1 MFKIFAAPSQHAS
14 IVSPFVDFLMVGG
27 LTFAVFVIA
36 YLPIW
41 ENMPADSLYIIGFWL
56 IFVVNFPH
64 FIHGYQ
70 VLYKNYGQKIRN
82 NQAGTA
88 SRVRYIIA
96 GIVSPLMLAG
106 FLIYGALQPTTQI
119 IGYGAN
125 IMFFFVGWHY
135 VKQGYGILMM
145 LSVRKKVFFDDVEK
159 KVLLANAYIVWM
171 FSWLQFNFVF
181 DRDVFHDIPFALL
194 DIPSAFMLAAKAAL
208 VIWTIGA
215 LFFLIKK
222 FDRLQTLSFNGLT
235 AYACALYGWV
245 LLAYINPL
253 ALIFIPA
260 LHSLQ
265 YLLFVWKLAYEK
277 TKERTQAADVRS
289 IFKSMLPFLAVGFG
303 GGLVFFYWLPTSL
316 DKMVAYNADVFGPQ
330 LFMFMF
336 MIFLNVHHYFIDF
349 AIWRRENPELQYLF
363 R

>member
-1 MFKIFAAPSQHAS
+1 MSESSASRPLHAS
-14 IVSPFVDFLMVGG
+14 IVSPVVDFFMVGG
-27 LTFAVFVIA
+27 LTLVVFVIA

-41 ENMPADSLYIIGFWL
+41 DTVPKEILNKIGFYL
-56 IFVVNFPH
+56 IFVLNFPH

-70 VLYKNYGQKIRN
+70 LLYKDYGRKISDAK
-82 NQAGTA
+82 AGAA
-88 SRVRYIIA
+88 SRIRYIVA
-96 GIVSPLMLAG
+96 GVVSPLALIAFLA
-106 FLIYGALQPTTQI
+106 YGAMQPTVQI
-119 IGYGAN
+119 IGYAAN
-125 IMFFFVGWHY
+125 IMFFLVGWHY

-145 LSVRKKVFFDDVEK
+145 LSVRKKVFFDNVEK
-159 KVLLANAYIVWM
+159 KLLLVNAYIVWL
-171 FSWLQFNFVF
+171 FSWLHLNFSI
-181 DRDVFHDIPFALL
+181 DRDVFHDIPVTML
-194 DIPSAFMLAAKAAL
+194 DVPPQIMVAAKAAFF
-208 VIWTIGA
+208 VWTIGIA
-215 LFFLIKK
+215 LFLVKK
-222 FDRLQTLSFNGLT
+222 LDRLKTLSFNGFT

-245 LLAYINPL
+245 LFAFINPL

-277 TKERTQAADVRS
+277 TREGVGQAGSV
-289 IFKSMLPFLAVGFG
+289 FKHMLPFLAVGFT
-303 GGLVFFYWLPTSL
+303 GGLVFFYLLPTNL
-316 DKMVAYNADVFGPQ
+316 DKMAFYDVQVFGPQ